1 MSHLLRLSPLFRR
14 LRPKWTKPFVEE
26 YLDPKDE
33 PQSRKNGPL
42 SWATALFILSVLGV
56 AAQAVKFR
64 FPDIRIHAILL
75 LLSWTGVLIFI
86 LINRPSSCP
95 ASLVAYYISV
105 LVIEGS
111 SIENWAMSPSLE
123 NSSHHVAI
131 LAAFASILVIL
142 MMPMR
147 PSSLSSE
154 SISKAGS
161 IPSHDERSPEDN
173 LTLWQ
178 FLSVSWIAPLITIG
192 NKQQVEESDVWLL
205 GYQFQHRRLH
215 EAFRVL
221 RGTVTRRLLQAN
233 GIDVSILTLTAFIQL
248 FCGEYSEIG
257 SSLNHVKL
265 TITQSSHRHFC
276 CNNY

>member
-1 MSHLLRLSPLFRR
+1 M
-14 LRPKWTKPFVEE
+14 
-26 YLDPKDE
+26 
-33 PQSRKNGPL
+33 
-42 SWATALFILSVLGV
+42 ALFILSVLGV
-56 AAQAVKFR
+56 AAQAVKLR
-64 FPDIRIHAILL
+64 SSDIRFHAILL

-111 SIENWAMSPSLE
+111 SIDTWAMPPSLE
-123 NSSHHVAI
+123 NSTHHVAI
-131 LAAFASILVIL
+131 LAVFASILVIL
-142 MMPMR
+142 SMPMR

-173 LTLWQ
+173 LRLWQ

-192 NKQQVEESDVWLL
+192 NKQQVEESNVWLL

-233 GIDVSILTLTAFIQL
+233 GTDVSILTLTAFIQL
-248 FCGEYSEIG
+248 FCGGYSEIG
-257 SSLNHVKL
+257 LSLKL
-265 TITQSSHRHFC
+265 VRLTVR
-276 CNNY
+276 